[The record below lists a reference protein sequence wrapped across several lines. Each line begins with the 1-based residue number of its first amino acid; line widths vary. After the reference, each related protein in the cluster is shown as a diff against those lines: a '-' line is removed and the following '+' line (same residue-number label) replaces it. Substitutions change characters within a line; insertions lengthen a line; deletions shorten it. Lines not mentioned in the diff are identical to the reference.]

1 MAEFFKFFELFDLT
15 PSDVVM
21 IPVGALMF
29 VAYWH
34 YFGAK
39 VIAPFYAVVRA
50 REEATTGAD
59 ERAVENLE
67 KSRALLTEYEDA
79 LTEERVKAMRVKLEA
94 LSKAKDQA
102 DIILGAAEKKAQDD
116 IRAARA
122 ELAAKLRTLRE
133 DALREADGLAT
144 LMSDKAKSA
153 FSVQ

>member
-21 IPVGALMF
+21 IPVGALLF
-29 VAYWH
+29 VAYWR

-39 VIAPFYAVVRA
+39 VVAPFYAVVRA

-59 ERAVENLE
+59 ERAEESLE
-67 KSRALLTEYEDA
+67 KSRTLLAEYDEA
-79 LTEERVKAMRVKLEA
+79 LTEERVKAMRTKLEA

-102 DIILGAAEKKAQDD
+102 SVILGAAEKKAQED
-116 IRAARA
+116 IRAART
-122 ELAAKLRTLRE
+122 ELAARIRTLRE
-133 DALREADGLAT
+133 EALREADGLAT
-144 LMSDKAKSA
+144 IMSDKAKSA